1 VLRRIDVRNFPR
13 LVLISLL
20 AALAAAGCAAGT
32 GTTDPSASQ
41 SAPPASPSTGPSVVP
56 SPPSPSTPDPGQ
68 VLVSYLRQGGIAG
81 FRDELVVRPDG
92 SYTVTGRN
100 RSAVN
105 GKLTPAELAELR
117 RALQDANFA
126 GLPTDSPLQIADGF
140 THVIRYGGRQV
151 SAGDGNVPKTLA
163 PVISLL
169 DKIIRQ
175 AG

>member
-1 VLRRIDVRNFPR
+1 VLT
-13 LVLISLL
+13 SLL
-20 AALAAAGCAAGT
+20 AALVTAGCAGVPGT
-32 GTTDPSASQ
+32 ADQSPSQ
-41 SAPPASPSTGPSVVP
+41 SPPPASPSTAPSVP
-56 SPPSPSTPDPGQ
+56 SPSPSTPDPGQ
-68 VLVSYLRQGGIAG
+68 VLVSYVRQGGIAG

-92 SYTVTGRN
+92 SYTVTSRN
-100 RSAVN
+100 RSAAS

-140 THVIRYGGRQV
+140 THVVRYGGRQV

-169 DKIIRQ
+169 DKIIR
-175 AG
+175 GVS